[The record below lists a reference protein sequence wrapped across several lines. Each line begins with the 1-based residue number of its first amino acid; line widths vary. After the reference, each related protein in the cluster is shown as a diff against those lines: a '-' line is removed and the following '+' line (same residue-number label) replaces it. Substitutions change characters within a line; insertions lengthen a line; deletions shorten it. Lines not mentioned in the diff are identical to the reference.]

1 MALRGRRK
9 DGAEDNERRQQEAER
24 RTNFSRR
31 KAMPSGAQ
39 ELSADELRKIA
50 GGAPKKAGEN
60 PVEDLKV
67 TLTDL

>member
-1 MALRGRRK
+1 MS
-9 DGAEDNERRQQEAER
+9 EDNKKQNEELTSADVKQ
-24 RTNFSRR
+24 
-31 KAMPSGAQ
+31 MPSGAQ